1 MCRHMDQWTTH
12 VEHGED
18 WKRKPDLAGLVCNK
32 LGDDQCINPI
42 RGDETGD
49 TWEKRMGVMTTLM
62 PEEEKDFD

>member
-1 MCRHMDQWTTH
+1 MWNTGRTGN
-12 VEHGED
+12 EA
-18 WKRKPDLAGLVCNK
+18 DLAGLVCNK

>member
-1 MCRHMDQWTTH
+1 MWRHMDQWTTH

-18 WKRKPDLAGLVCNK
+18 WKRSDLAGLVCNK

>member
-1 MCRHMDQWTTH
+1 MCATWINGQHMWNTGRTGN
-12 VEHGED
+12 EL
-18 WKRKPDLAGLVCNK
+18 DLAGLVCNK